1 MEENEKQSLLEKIDV
16 INDELIGLMDIFWDD
31 ERMWNEVAEI
41 RTHVLIA
48 RAKVSA
54 LP

>member
-1 MEENEKQSLLEKIDV
+1 MEKNEKQGLLEKLDV
-16 INDELIGLMDIFWDD
+16 INDELVGLMDIFWDD

-48 RAKVSA
+48 RTKVST

>member
-1 MEENEKQSLLEKIDV
+1 MEKDEKKSLLQKLDV
-16 INDELIGLMDIFWDD
+16 INDELIDLMDVLWDD

-48 RAKVSA
+48 REKVSV